1 MRELMVMFD
10 LEATVIDS
18 WNSGTPLPQKID
30 HMNRFINFFVESDQ
44 DKHTE
49 PKFGVFS
56 FAVDYH
62 NEKDKA
68 RLFAAYTGREIEMD
82 DKWIPCW
89 KDLEDLLSLRG
100 DIAKWEV
107 VNFYGKG
114 LMFDLW
120 TRQFPDVD
128 FILFDDVLPD
138 KDSTTIRD
146 SQMVRKIRV

>member
-1 MRELMVMFD
+1 MFD

-18 WNSGTPLPQKID
+18 WNSGTPLPQK
-30 HMNRFINFFVESDQ
+30 NINIHIGIIWSQ
-44 DKHTE
+44 NTLP
-49 PKFGVFS
+49 PKAKRNGGN
-56 FAVDYH
+56 Y
-62 NEKDKA
+62 KA
-68 RLFAAYTGREIEMD
+68 D
-82 DKWIPCW
+82 IP
-89 KDLEDLLSLRG
+89 
-100 DIAKWEV
+100 KWEI

-146 SQMVRKIRV
+146 SQMVRKISV